1 MRLKTNELV
10 KPHVTKNLREIDVF
24 ETEHS
29 VDQPRFRIKQH
40 SVALVFLQLLTSLR
54 NLTKKGQHPSI
65 MQPTLKTTLF
75 YHTNVQF
82 NTKRA
87 MKTKRDV
94 VTFRNVN

>member
-1 MRLKTNELV
+1 MRIKTNELV

-54 NLTKKGQHPSI
+54 NPDKER
-65 MQPTLKTTLF
+65 TTPFDYATHIKNNIVLP
-75 YHTNVQF
+75 H
-82 NTKRA
+82 KRA
-87 MKTKRDV
+87 I
-94 VTFRNVN
+94 